1 MAAKKKADNNTP
13 KVGRIV
19 SYEKLDQAVRKLFD
33 EKYPDGYEDFAIRY
47 PKPNGDFFYAIP
59 LDTPTDHY
67 LVKVDVKIDLTY
79 DVDDD
84 KGFFGG
90 DDDVEVDGVNDSNS
104 TDVDDLADSLADE
117 FTEPA

>member
-19 SYEKLDQAVRKLFD
+19 SYDKLDQAVRKLFD

-104 TDVDDLADSLADE
+104 ADVDDLDSLADE

>member
-1 MAAKKKADNNTP
+1 MAAKKKADNNAP

-19 SYEKLDQAVRKLFD
+19 SYDKLDHAIKKLFD
-33 EKYPDGYEDFAIRY
+33 EKYPDGYEDYAIRY

-79 DVDDD
+79 DVDD
-84 KGFFGG
+84 KEFFGG
-90 DDDVEVDGVNDSNS
+90 DDDVEVDGVNENS
-104 TDVDDLADSLADE
+104 SADVDDLADTLADE